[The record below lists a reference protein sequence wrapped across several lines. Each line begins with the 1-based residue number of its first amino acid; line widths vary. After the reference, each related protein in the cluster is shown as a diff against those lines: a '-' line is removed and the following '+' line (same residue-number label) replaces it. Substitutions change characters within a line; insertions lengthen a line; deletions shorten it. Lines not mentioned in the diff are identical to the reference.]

1 MKRRTLFVLL
11 GGTAIAGARPV
22 RARQRTI
29 PLVGVLRPRTAGP
42 EDTTNVALQRGLA
55 KLGYVEGQNIL
66 VERRS
71 SDGDNARLPT
81 LAADLVAL
89 KPDVIL
95 TDGEPAIRAVKNV
108 AGDIPIVMAVV
119 GNPVAYGFAQTLAHP
134 GGNLTGLTN
143 LSDGLV
149 AKRLEMLLEIVP
161 DPGCVAVLGN
171 PGNQRGDLDSAQEIA
186 AAAQALGA
194 VLQPMSVH
202 AVDELKLAFSEMAR
216 LHCRA
221 LVVMADPIFVGARLQ
236 LAELAAQHRIATTY
250 DNRLIVDA
258 GGLMSYGP
266 NIGDMFRRSARY
278 VDKILKGAK
287 PGDLPIEQPT
297 KFELVINLKTAKELG
312 LAVPQA
318 LLVRADEVIE

>member
-1 MKRRTLFVLL
+1 MAWCRP
-11 GGTAIAGARPV
+11 AR
-22 RARQRTI
+22 AQQKTI

-42 EDTTNVALQRGLA
+42 EDPTNVAFQRGLA

-71 SDGDNARLPT
+71 SDGDNARLPA
-81 LAADLVAL
+81 LAADLVAR
-89 KPDVIL
+89 KPDVII
-95 TDGEPAIRAVKNV
+95 TDGEPAIRAVKE
-108 AGDIPIVMAVV
+108 ADGDIPIVMAVV
-119 GNPVAYGFAQTLAHP
+119 GNPVAYGFALTLAHP

-149 AKRLEMLLEIVP
+149 AKRLEMLLEIIP

-171 PGNQRGDLDSAQEIA
+171 PGNQMGDPGSAQEITL
-186 AAAQALGA
+186 AAQALRI
-194 VLQPMSVH
+194 VLQPISVH
-202 AVDELKLAFSEMAR
+202 AVDELRAAFSERAQ
-216 LHCRA
+216 LQCRA

-236 LAELAAQHRIATTY
+236 LAEFAAKHRIAATY

-266 NIGDMFRRSARY
+266 NIGDMFRRSAQY

-287 PGDLPIEQPT
+287 PGDLPVEQPT
-297 KFELVINLKTAKELG
+297 KFELVINLKAAKELG

-318 LLVRADEVIE
+318 LLLRADEIVE

>member
-1 MKRRTLFVLL
+1 
-11 GGTAIAGARPV
+11 
-22 RARQRTI
+22 
-29 PLVGVLRPRTAGP
+29 
-42 EDTTNVALQRGLA
+42 
-55 KLGYVEGQNIL
+55 
-66 VERRS
+66 
-71 SDGDNARLPT
+71 
-81 LAADLVAL
+81 
-89 KPDVIL
+89 
-95 TDGEPAIRAVKNV
+95 
-108 AGDIPIVMAVV
+108 
-119 GNPVAYGFAQTLAHP
+119 LAHP

-171 PGNQRGDLDSAQEIA
+171 PGNQRGDPDSAQEIA

-216 LHCRA
+216 MQCRA

-236 LAELAAQHRIATTY
+236 LAELAAQHRIAATY

-297 KFELVINLKTAKELG
+297 AFELVINLKTAKTLG
-312 LAVPQA
+312 LTVPPSILA
-318 LLVRADEVIE
+318 RADEVIE

>member
-1 MKRRTLFVLL
+1 MNRRHLITLLS
-11 GGTAIAGARPV
+11 GAMTAWPLRG
-22 RARQRTI
+22 RAQQRTI
-29 PLVGVLRPRTAGP
+29 PLVAVLRPRTAGP
-42 EDTTNVALQRGLA
+42 EDPTIVAFQRGLA

-71 SDGDNARLPT
+71 SDGDNARLPA

-89 KPDVIL
+89 KPNVIL
-95 TDGEPAIRAVKNV
+95 TDGEPAIRAVKNA

-119 GNPVAYGFAQTLAHP
+119 GSPVDYGFAQTLAHP

-149 AKRLEMLLEIVP
+149 AKRLEMLLEIMP
-161 DPGCVAVLGN
+161 DPGRVAVLGN
-171 PGNQRGDLDSAQEIA
+171 PGNQMGDPGSAQEITL
-186 AAAQALGA
+186 AAQALSI
-194 VLQPMSVH
+194 VLQSMSVH
-202 AVDELKLAFSEMAR
+202 AVGELQAAFSEMVR
-216 LHCRA
+216 LQCRA

-236 LAELAAQHRIATTY
+236 LAELAARHRIAATY

-266 NIGDMFRRSARY
+266 NIADMFRRSAHY

-312 LAVPQA
+312 LALPQG
-318 LLVRADEVIE
+318 LLLRADEVIE